1 MAVAYGLPESAALR
15 AVTLAPAEILGVA
28 DQIGSLE
35 VGKKANLVIT
45 AGHILQPTTD
55 VKGLFITGKP
65 LTPDSRHTRLYA
77 KFKGRLAEVKAGT
90 APLGIDTDPGTTTT
104 PTPSTS
110 PSGTSVGPADRK

>member
-28 DQIGSLE
+28 DQVGSLD

-45 AGHILQPTTD
+45 AGHILQPTTE
-55 VKGLFITGKP
+55 VKGLFISGKP
-65 LTPDSRHTRLYA
+65 LTPESRHTRLYA

-90 APLGIDTDPGTTTT
+90 APLGLDADPGTATT
-104 PTPSTS
+104 PPSS
-110 PSGTSVGPADRK
+110 PASNSGGPADRK